1 VLLTAWCCRK
11 VAYPLIWIGI
21 IGAVL
26 TRRVE
31 EAAETPLLSTTALM
45 SPLAGLALGIAA
57 RLLAG
62 GIAFVLAY
70 RLTGS
75 RDAVD
80 RSFGSRGANAVHR
93 IIDRVHVTRAYRE
106 LRWTKPVRAEAAH
119 RLGPTGAR
127 FALADHVL
135 TVVSWTLFGLTVV
148 VAIVVAL

>member
-1 VLLTAWCCRK
+1 LLTAWCFRK
-11 VAYPLIWIGI
+11 VAYPLIWIGL

-31 EAAETPLLSTTALM
+31 QATETPLLSTAALL
-45 SPLAGLALGIAA
+45 SPLAGLALGIGS

-70 RLTGS
+70 RLAGS

-106 LRWTKPVRAEAAH
+106 LRWTEPVRAEAAH
-119 RLGPTGAR
+119 RLGPTGTR
-127 FALADHVL
+127 FVLADRVL
-135 TVVSWTLFGLTVV
+135 TVVSWSLFGTTVV
-148 VAIVVAL
+148 VAIVVAI